1 MPKLPRAPDVERLRA
16 TPPAIIE
23 IGPDIQL
30 FRIYKRGGDFPTLWN
45 QFRHYGPLSR
55 FDHHVPDDAD
65 DPCSQSRGVLYAA
78 SDLATTLAEFFQH
91 RRRRINRYDQVP
103 WLAAFRLPGTIRLL
117 DLTDTFSVLVG
128 ASSKLFTGPFRHSQA
143 WSRGFYDAYPD
154 IQGLYYRSSLTN
166 RITVVFYER
175 TDTQQLFPAT
185 TGMHRPLDS
194 PLMLRSLTIAAQEIG
209 YRLT

>member
-1 MPKLPRAPDVERLRA
+1 MPKLPHTPDVEHLRA

-23 IGPDIQL
+23 IGPDIPL
-30 FRIYKRGGDFPTLWN
+30 FRIYKRGGEFPTLWN

-55 FDHHVPDDAD
+55 FDHHVLNDAD
-65 DPCSQSRGVLYAA
+65 EPCAQSRGVLYAA

-91 RRRRINRYDQVP
+91 RRRRINRSDQVLGSQP
-103 WLAAFRLPGTIRLL
+103 SDYRGPFHCL

-128 ASSKLFTGPFRHSQA
+128 ASTKLFSGPFRHTQA
-143 WSRGFYDAYPD
+143 WSRGFYEAYPD

-175 TDTQQLFPAT
+175 TNTQQLFPAT

-194 PLMLRSLTIAAQEIG
+194 PLMLRPLTIAAQEIG

>member
-23 IGPDIQL
+23 IGLDLPL

-65 DPCSQSRGVLYAA
+65 EPCAQSRGVLYAA

-91 RRRRINRYDQVP
+91 RRRRINRSDQVP
-103 WLAAFRLPGTIRLL
+103 WLAAFRLPGTIPLL
-117 DLTDTFSVLVG
+117 DLTDTFSMLVG
-128 ASSKLFTGPFRHSQA
+128 ASSKTLHRTLPAHSSLVTWFLRRLPRHTRPLLSLFT
-143 WSRGFYDAYPD
+143 D
-154 IQGLYYRSSLTN
+154 
-166 RITVVFYER
+166 
-175 TDTQQLFPAT
+175 
-185 TGMHRPLDS
+185 
-194 PLMLRSLTIAAQEIG
+194 
-209 YRLT
+209 